1 MDPEFD
7 DVVSVEDLM
16 ALERGYAEQQRGG
29 AVSRRCQFEY
39 AWGLVRSRYG
49 QDVARGVALLQE
61 LMPKGTREEQ
71 RDYIF
76 YLALGNCRLR
86 EGYERALA
94 HVERLLGAEPHN
106 PQGLRLRRLIRDRMR
121 RDGLLGAAIVGGVA
135 LGVAGLAG
143 LLGLAIS
150 RARH

>member
-16 ALERGYAEQQRGG
+16 ALERRFAEQRRGG

-39 AWGLVRSRYG
+39 AWGLVRSPYG
-49 QDVARGVALLQE
+49 NDVARGVALLQE
-61 LMPKGTREEQ
+61 LMPKGTKEEQ
-71 RDYIF
+71 RDYTF
-76 YLALGNCRLR
+76 YLALGNYRLK
-86 EGYERALA
+86 EYERALA

-106 PQGLRLRRLIRDRMR
+106 SQGLRLQRLIRQRMR

-135 LGVAGLAG
+135 LGVAGL
-143 LLGLAIS
+143 LGLAIS